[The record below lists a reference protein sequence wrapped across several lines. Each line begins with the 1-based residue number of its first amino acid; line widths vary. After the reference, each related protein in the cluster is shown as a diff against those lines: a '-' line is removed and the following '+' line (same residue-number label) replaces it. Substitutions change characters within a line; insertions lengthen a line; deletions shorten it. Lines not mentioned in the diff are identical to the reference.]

1 MDNHDTQPQQGL
13 QSWVMDWFKPLAY
26 ALILLRKDGYPCVFY
41 GDYYGI
47 AKPVIR
53 GQNEILDKLLYLR
66 KHYAYGQ
73 QNDYFYDRHIIGWTR
88 EMYGLACVMTNQK
101 GGSLKMYVGTS
112 YCHQIFYDYLGHHQ
126 QRVEIDEQGY
136 GVFPV
141 NDGSVSVYIMQKS
154 GD

>member
-1 MDNHDTQPQQGL
+1 
-13 QSWVMDWFKPLAY
+13 
-26 ALILLRKDGYPCVFY
+26 
-41 GDYYGI
+41 
-47 AKPVIR
+47 
-53 GQNEILDKLLYLR
+53 
-66 KHYAYGQ
+66 
-73 QNDYFYDRHIIGWTR
+73 
-88 EMYGLACVMTNQK
+88 MTNQK

-112 YCHQIFYDYLGHHQ
+112 YYHQIFYDYLGHHQ